1 MPPIPTIVEPEPVSV
16 PPPLAKSQSASG
28 NSKKSFRAAGL
39 ETGSHLHKRVF
50 VGPLPE
56 KAVPLPDAAPGKGK
70 KKRRLRLGPADDEE
84 DGHISRIIREH
95 AFAFFI
101 QEGGKEEDW
110 EETREQSVR
119 EEMLRRWRETEWGA
133 IWGRREKEPKA
144 SKRWIGGS
152 FEVGD
157 ILGINILQE
166 PAESIRERMSNR
178 SARSASRKTDA
189 SSSYQY
195 LSMNE
200 GASTFFAPDQSTS
213 FSAAETPGGSIL
225 RPTLSVGAVNDEGR
239 RVQSEF
245 AVRPTLDTT
254 PQVKSDS
261 HLPAIG
267 KERERVVHYAQSP
280 VRDDSEGSPAPPSEV
295 LERSP
300 SELLATSAEAMSTPE
315 PPKQLPGGVV
325 MRDRMLVRVGY
336 TESESIGPVFDEE
349 TSRKTRGIRY
359 QEWAEFIVVWRN
371 KSIHFYE
378 PHNVPGTK
386 WLTGSKY
393 RLAFIVPLKSAKTR
407 LSLYSFVD
415 LTWSLTCTP
424 TSIHHDSKARAIFRR
439 AKEGTNIFICKVKSR
454 SRAADWMWTI
464 WRRLGGLLPPSLEI
478 LHPDLGTRVKM
489 ELPGVEAPEMFTR
502 ENIVALCMH
511 SLRRVKDWK
520 ELIDL
525 QLSEGKE
532 FQLTWRLGTQL
543 DWVWLETDVLGEPRE
558 CAVLCGLAMH
568 QSVPSPH
575 LELRLA
581 QHSAHHLVLKNEMR
595 VPEPPSIEGYL
606 ERIRPNSQ
614 SKHLMYLVTHDG
626 NLFSLAAEKAHP
638 PSPMGIGQAESAGA
652 LRLAEVQRGTRQILG
667 ATGVSDMRSILS
679 VRRAFQPVV
688 PASHDMADVG
698 DNQSY
703 VSRASVI
710 ERSDSD
716 DEDGGGE
723 DGLRTAQDKT
733 HLRMKRSFELLLKNG
748 HIIRFEAHSRKVA
761 LEWIERL
768 RALIGYWRQRHRID
782 ASEEMDLAQA
792 YRPRLTK
799 RRHVL
804 RNDSEIAPEA
814 PVDAS
819 APMPLLSNIYS
830 WCVLDGC
837 KPVIRG
843 GKVHMRR
850 GLHGQYRFVQLFLLP
865 GHLAQFR
872 IMPGTALHLAMNQN
886 INLADA
892 YVCSG
897 YFAALTLPTGEH
909 ISDNPLP
916 RRYADGLECDD
927 PDEDTLFMLWYHP
940 NRTAVNVALEVPDDA
955 VKQQTDNAM
964 STRIPSLSSKRKVAV
979 FRCRNKLERDAWC
992 WALNCEIE
1000 KIVRVQQDR
1009 EEKLRNTG
1017 GSFG

>member
-1 MPPIPTIVEPEPVSV
+1 MPSNTIPSIVEPERIAV
-16 PPPLAKSQSASG
+16 PPPLSKSQSASG
-28 NSKKSFRAAGL
+28 NSNRSSRSRVGGFENG
-39 ETGSHLHKRVF
+39 GHLHKRVF
-50 VGPLPE
+50 VGPMPE
-56 KAVPLPDAAPGKGK
+56 KIVALSDSAARKS
-70 KKRRLRLGPADDEE
+70 KKRRLRLGSSNDDDE
-84 DGHISRIIREH
+84 DGHLSRIISREH

-101 QEGGKEEDW
+101 QQGGNEEDW
-110 EETREQSVR
+110 EEAREQSVR

-133 IWGRREKEPKA
+133 IWGRRRQKKDPKQA

-157 ILGINILQE
+157 ILGVNILEE

-178 SARSASRKTDA
+178 SARSASRRPDA
-189 SSSYQY
+189 SSSH
-195 LSMNE
+195 LPLLLDDA
-200 GASTFFAPDQSTS
+200 ASTFYTPGQGTS
-213 FSAAETPGGSIL
+213 FFVADPSSSIL
-225 RPTLSVGAVNDEGR
+225 RPTLSVGTADDEGR
-239 RVQSEF
+239 RVQSDLGP
-245 AVRPTLDTT
+245 RPTLEIST

-261 HLPAIG
+261 HIAVIG
-267 KERERVVHYAQSP
+267 KERERAVHYAESP
-280 VRDDSEGSPAPPSEV
+280 VREEASPAPPSEV

-300 SELLATSAEAMSTPE
+300 SQLPDTSAEAMSTPD
-315 PPKQLPGGVV
+315 PPKRLPGGVV

-336 TESESIGPVFDEE
+336 TESESIGPVLDEE

-359 QEWAEFIVVWRN
+359 QEWAEFIVLWRN
-371 KSIHFYE
+371 KSIYFYE
-378 PHNVPGTK
+378 PHNIPGTK

-415 LTWSLTCTP
+415 LTFCLTCTP

-454 SRAADWMWTI
+454 SRAADWMWT
-464 WRRLGGLLPPSLEI
+464 
-478 LHPDLGTRVKM
+478 
-489 ELPGVEAPEMFTR
+489 
-502 ENIVALCMH
+502 
-511 SLRRVKDWK
+511 DWK
-520 ELIDL
+520 DLIEL
-525 QLSEGKE
+525 QLSEGKQLE
-532 FQLTWRLGTQL
+532 LTWRLGTQL
-543 DWVWLETDVLGEPRE
+543 DWIWLDTDVLGEPRE
-558 CAVLCGLAMH
+558 CAVLCGLAMQ

-581 QHSAHHLVLKNEMR
+581 QHSAQHLVLKNGTR
-595 VPEPPSIEGYL
+595 IPEPPSIEGYL

-614 SKHLMYLVTHDG
+614 SKHLLYLVTHDG
-626 NLFSLAAEKAHP
+626 NLFSLATEKAHP
-638 PSPMGIGQAESAGA
+638 PSPMGIGQAESADV
-652 LRLAEVQRGTRQILG
+652 LRRAEVQRGTEQILH
-667 ATGVSDMRSILS
+667 ATGVSDLRSILS

-688 PASHDMADVG
+688 PVSHDTPD
-698 DNQSY
+698 DQSLRPSY
-703 VSRASVI
+703 I

-716 DEDGGGE
+716 DEDEGGE
-723 DGLRTAQDKT
+723 EGLRTAQDKV

-761 LEWIERL
+761 VEWIERL
-768 RALIGYWRQRHRID
+768 RALMEYWKQRHRID

-792 YRPRLTK
+792 YRPRLTE

-814 PVDAS
+814 PVDPS
-819 APMPLLSNIYS
+819 APMPLLSNLYS
-830 WCVLDGC
+830 WCVLEGC

-850 GLHGQYRFVQLFLLP
+850 GLYGQYTFVQLFLLP

-872 IMPGTALHLAMNQN
+872 ITPGTALHLAMNQN

-897 YFAALTLPTGEH
+897 YFAALTLPTGEYTSEH
-909 ISDNPLP
+909 ALP
-916 RRYADGLECDD
+916 RRYQDGLETDD

-940 NRTAVNVALEVPDDA
+940 HRTGLNVPLDVPQADENDT
-955 VKQQTDNAM
+955 KQQKKQMDNTM
-964 STRIPSLSSKRKVAV
+964 SPRVPSLSSKRKVAV

-1000 KIVRVQQDR
+1000 KIVRVQKDR
-1009 EEKLRNTG
+1009 EERLRNTG
-1017 GSFG
+1017 GSLG